1 MGHGKPNSYT
11 STVEVTYGIG
21 SDTHVL
27 VLFFFVGSDILYV
40 LYSTQGTCINA
51 NHRRVRLLTYEKGR
65 QQHGKAHPQTAPK
78 IQDSLYC
85 TYCTTIFTNN
95 TCNKQLVS
103 RTTRVN
109 IFSDVS
115 YNDFIISEYLI
126 ILFNREDVSIIVEVV
141 SYGTISTT

>member
-1 MGHGKPNSYT
+1 MGHGKPHSYT

-65 QQHGKAHPQTAPK
+65 QQHGTVKHILKLHPRFKIPCTARTVPQFLLTTHATSNWFPAQQGSTYFQMCHTM
-78 IQDSLYC
+78 ILLYP
-85 TYCTTIFTNN
+85 
-95 TCNKQLVS
+95 
-103 RTTRVN
+103 
-109 IFSDVS
+109 
-115 YNDFIISEYLI
+115 
-126 ILFNREDVSIIVEVV
+126 
-141 SYGTISTT
+141 STS